1 MSYSRE
7 PFPTD
12 KRGRR
17 PKETFYIS
25 GELVNSE
32 EASERLGMKEDT
44 FAKKRRKIIPK
55 LARGEAL
62 TWDHFK

>member
-1 MSYSRE
+1 MSYQN

-25 GELVNSE
+25 GKLVNSK

-44 FAKKRRKIIPK
+44 FARKRRRIISK
-55 LARGEAL
+55 LAKGEAL
-62 TWDHFK
+62 TWEHFK